1 MRPQQGASALARADA
16 EDGADE
22 EIYGIWIFEPSQ
34 LEQLGKHILSY
45 VTSCPTTNGQSA
57 KRAVPAA
64 AACICGAAC
73 AVDRHERAVWR
84 PCKVFAGL

>member
-1 MRPQQGASALARADA
+1 MARADA

-45 VTSCPTTNGQSA
+45 VTGCPTTNGQSA